1 MNSNRLFCVGEIWEH
16 AVFMVDVFII
26 IGRRMPCQTE
36 FHREMAVVLADL
48 DIRQQLTFRRF
59 LLKGRESKGEIGSVT

>member
-1 MNSNRLFCVGEIWEH
+1 MNSNRLSCVGEIWGH

-36 FHREMAVVLADL
+36 FHREMAVVLTNL

-59 LLKGRESKGEIGSVT
+59 LLKGRNPRG